1 MKNLIFDYLFFN
13 FKHKSVVFLSEHERT
28 NTTYQLELL
37 LLIINC
43 NTQQNKYVN
52 INKKANKKL
61 CKKQKMHVWIWFRV
75 KIVQWMGA
83 FRHYPEMGTTG
94 VGRV

>member
-43 NTQQNKYVN
+43 NTQQNKYAN

-61 CKKQKMHVWIWFRV
+61 CKKQKMHV
-75 KIVQWMGA
+75 
-83 FRHYPEMGTTG
+83 
-94 VGRV
+94 